1 MGVSMKVFLGL
12 ILAAILFSSFHQ
24 IDSLTGTW
32 QYAGDITNGKKSAPP
47 TEYSL
52 QRKYTETNYEG
63 TVIEKGY
70 DPEKYET
77 GDYQLKGDFCIET
90 QTWCV
95 QPSNLLNIAIHYHY
109 RLANDSLILTGALPN
124 GTPVEEY
131 WKRVK

>member
-1 MGVSMKVFLGL
+1 LGLSMKVFFWL
-12 ILAAILFSSFHQ
+12 ILAAVVLSSFHG

-32 QYAGDITNGKKSAPP
+32 QYAGDITNGKKSPPP

-52 QRKYTETNYEG
+52 QRKYTDSDYEAN
-63 TVIEKGY
+63 VIEKGY
-70 DPEKYET
+70 EPEKYET
-77 GDYQLKGDFCIET
+77 GIYKIKSDSCTET

-109 RLANDSLILTGALPN
+109 RVVNDSLILTGALPN